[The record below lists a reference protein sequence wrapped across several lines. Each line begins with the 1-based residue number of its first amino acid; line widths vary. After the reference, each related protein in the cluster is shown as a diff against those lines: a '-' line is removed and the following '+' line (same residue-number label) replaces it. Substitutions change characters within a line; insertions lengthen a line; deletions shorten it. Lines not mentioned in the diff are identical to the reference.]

1 MCIGHV
7 KSGSWQRIQPVVVRV
22 DADRNQ
28 QIEFWKPTAEPS
40 KCEDAAEGS
49 VTVFLSLLLLLV
61 LTLLLGAAAVFTL
74 LYYRD
79 VELASWLHVMIG
91 VVTMCVAFAFVLP
104 VIADRFSVKTM
115 SGVYQESCEQ
125 STPIYVDKFLR
136 PGFMYYA
143 GKPGIEMVPQTNALS
158 EALRSSQHINSD

>member
-1 MCIGHV
+1 
-7 KSGSWQRIQPVVVRV
+7 
-22 DADRNQ
+22 
-28 QIEFWKPTAEPS
+28 
-40 KCEDAAEGS
+40 
-49 VTVFLSLLLLLV
+49 
-61 LTLLLGAAAVFTL
+61 
-74 LYYRD
+74 
-79 VELASWLHVMIG
+79 MIG

-158 EALRSSQHINSD
+158 EALRDGSHKYILVRGLEYRRVAKTQQIPTNISTVKEIGDIYLLEQK